1 MLEREF
7 NCKTLIYDKY
17 KDLLKKDIY
26 EPIILEIMNQS
37 TIVFPEK
44 YEQIKEQSNNESDFI
59 SNSNDMFDAKILF
72 YKKQCEALAVNKDNL
87 TSFMNGIKNE
97 TYDISNAIENG
108 DIKAVRECIFY
119 KEMKKEIEK
128 AKDGENIIL
137 FLPYAFSLEFKDS
150 ITASFTSNIFSYI
163 YRVLKKDYPEL
174 YRNNCIYMIYIN
186 FLNEIIIKNLSK
198 NIIEF
203 LELDVFNNYIGF
215 EIK

>member
-97 TYDISNAIENG
+97 TCDISNAIENG

-150 ITASFTSNIFSYI
+150 ITASFTSDIFSYI

-203 LELDVFNNYIGF
+203 LELNVFNNYIDF

>member
-1 MLEREF
+1 MLKRGF
-7 NCKTLIYDKY
+7 NYKILIHDRY

-26 EPIILEIMNQS
+26 EPILLKIMNHS
-37 TIVFPEK
+37 TRVFHEEYK
-44 YEQIKEQSNNESDFI
+44 HNTEQSHNESDFV
-59 SNSNDMFDAKILF
+59 SNSNVMFDAKILF
-72 YKKQCEALAVNKDNL
+72 YKKQCEALAINKDNL
-87 TSFMNGIKNE
+87 TNFMNGIKNE
-97 TYDISNAIENG
+97 TYDIFNAIKNG
-108 DIKAVRECIFY
+108 NIDAVRDCIFY
-119 KEMKKEIEK
+119 KEMKKEIDK
-128 AKDGENIIL
+128 ANDKENIIL
-137 FLPYAFSLEFKDS
+137 FLPYAFTLEFKDS
-150 ITASFTSNIFSYI
+150 ITASFTSDIFSYI

>member
-1 MLEREF
+1 MLERGF
-7 NCKTLIYDKY
+7 NCKILIYDKY
-17 KDLLKKDIY
+17 KELLKKDIY
-26 EPIILEIMNQS
+26 EPIILEIMNHS
-37 TIVFPEK
+37 TIVFPKK
-44 YEQIKEQSNNESDFI
+44 YMQIKEQSNNESDFVSD
-59 SNSNDMFDAKILF
+59 SNEMFDAKILF

-119 KEMKKEIEK
+119 KGMKKEIEK

-137 FLPYAFSLEFKDS
+137 FLPYAFTLEFKDS
-150 ITASFTSNIFSYI
+150 LSSLFSSDIFSYI
-163 YRVLKKDYPEL
+163 YRALIKDYPEL

-186 FLNEIIIKNLSK
+186 FLNEIVIKNLSK

-203 LELDVFNNYIGF
+203 LELDVLNNYISF

>member
-1 MLEREF
+1 MLERGF
-7 NCKTLIYDKY
+7 NYKILIHDRY

-26 EPIILEIMNQS
+26 EPILLKIMNHS
-37 TIVFPEK
+37 TRVFHEEYK
-44 YEQIKEQSNNESDFI
+44 QIKEQSNNESDFV
-59 SNSNDMFDAKILF
+59 SNSNAMFDAKLLF

-137 FLPYAFSLEFKDS
+137 FLPYAFTLEFKDS
-150 ITASFTSNIFSYI
+150 ITASFTSDIFSYI